1 MSARRSLALRKER
14 VSSVLIVE
22 DDEAVAQA
30 LELLLDLYDIPCRC
44 ARTPM
49 GALEAVASGEVGVVL
64 QDMNFRSGA
73 TSGDEGAALFRALRK
88 ADPELPV
95 LLMTAWASLETAV
108 ALVREGAADYFGK
121 PWDDAKLVSSLRN
134 LLRLRALEAE
144 SARRRTE
151 RSSSRAE
158 LAARYDL
165 RGLVYESDSMHRVVS
180 LAVKIAAADVPVLV
194 TGPNGAGKERL
205 AEIVQAS
212 SRRSAGPFVKVNVAA
227 LPHELIESELFGA
240 EAGAYTGAS
249 RSRPGRFEAAHGGTL
264 FLDEIGMLPLDG
276 QVKLLRVLQSGE
288 FERLGSNQT
297 RRVDVRVIA
306 ATNTDLPQAIREG
319 RFREDLYF
327 RLNVVELLVPALK
340 DRPDDILPL
349 ANAFLASLSVARG
362 HAAPALSPAAQRALL
377 AHAWPG
383 NVREL
388 ENRVRR
394 AVLVEPD
401 GVLDPASLGF
411 GEAALLPGTKPR
423 RDGREGDEG
432 AERAALEALL
442 LRHAGS
448 VSHAAEELG
457 LSRQAFY
464 RKMEKHGI
472 TLERR
477 PRD

>member
-1 MSARRSLALRKER
+1 M
-14 VSSVLIVE
+14 SSVLIVE

-30 LELLLDLYDIPCRC
+30 LEVLLELHDIPYRS
-44 ARTPM
+44 ARSPAE
-49 GALEAVASGEVGVVL
+49 ALEAVASGSVGIVL
-64 QDMNFRSGA
+64 QDMNFRPGA

-88 ADPELPV
+88 GDPELPV

-108 ALVREGAADYFGK
+108 ALVREGATDYFGK

-165 RGLVYESDSMHRVVS
+165 RGLVYESEAMHRVVS

-205 AEIVQAS
+205 AEILQAN
-212 SRRSAGPFVKVNVAA
+212 SRRSAGPFVKVNVGA
-227 LPHELIESELFGA
+227 LPGELIESELFGA

-249 RSRPGRFEAAHGGTL
+249 RTRPGRFEAAQSGTL
-264 FLDEIGMLPLDG
+264 FLDEIGTLPLEG
-276 QVKLLRVLQSGE
+276 QVKLLRILQSGE

-297 RRVDVRVIA
+297 RRVDVRVIG
-306 ATNTDLPQAIREG
+306 ATNTDLPLAIRDG

-327 RLNVVELLVPALK
+327 RLNVVELLVPALR
-340 DRPDDILPL
+340 DRPDDVLPL
-349 ANAFLASLSVARG
+349 ANAFLSSHSRAQGRV
-362 HAAPALSPAAQRALL
+362 APALSPSAQRMLL
-377 AHAWPG
+377 SHAWPG

-394 AVLVEPD
+394 ALLVEPGD
-401 GVLDPASLGF
+401 VLEPASLGF
-411 GEAALLPGTKPR
+411 EQAAPPSGVRPR
-423 RDGREGDEG
+423 MNGKESEES

-442 LRHAGS
+442 VRHEGR
-448 VSHAAEELG
+448 VSQAAEELG

-464 RKMEKHGI
+464 RRMEKLGI